1 MYLDP
6 CPFRRWKNGLGLALG
21 CTFEDSKMKKITLA
35 IALGTVLLSGA
46 ASAQSTGDSNEP
58 IYGSQIMTDQERVEH
73 RNLMRDAPTQQDRE
87 RIRTEHHELM
97 RERARER
104 GITLPDTPPARGGM
118 GQGMGQGTGMGQG
131 MGQGNGMGQG
141 MGQGAG
147 KGQGPGMGQ
156 GTGQGQG
163 NMRNNVESDAP

>member
-1 MYLDP
+1 MKKLT
-6 CPFRRWKNGLGLALG
+6 LALA
-21 CTFEDSKMKKITLA
+21 F
-35 IALGTVLLSGA
+35 GTVLLSGA
-46 ASAQSTGDSNEP
+46 ALAQSTGDSNEP
-58 IYGSQIMTDQERVEH
+58 IYGSQIMTDQERIEH
-73 RNLMRDAPTQQDRE
+73 RGLMRDAPTQQDRE

-131 MGQGNGMGQG
+131 MGQG
-141 MGQGAG
+141 AG

-163 NMRNNVESDAP
+163 NMRNKMESDAP